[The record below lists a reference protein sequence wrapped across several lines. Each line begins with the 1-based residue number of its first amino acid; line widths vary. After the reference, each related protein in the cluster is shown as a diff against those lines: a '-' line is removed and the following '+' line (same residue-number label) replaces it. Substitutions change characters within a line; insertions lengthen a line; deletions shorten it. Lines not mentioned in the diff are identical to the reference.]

1 LPGKDTL
8 FPVKMKLVL
17 LYFGKAIAPFHRLIQ
32 SCFTFQSFCK
42 HCAAHQICPACCKPP
57 KHRNQLLQPKRI
69 SISIRFGL
77 LHTVQLFPATCSVS
91 QIKIVMA
98 LNLKSMNTFNLKLI
112 WILICSSILTLACKK
127 DDQASEQ
134 KKLEKMYAEIQ
145 AMAETST
152 CNGNQELKYIAVGS
166 KACGGPFAYL
176 AYSSSIDMYSF
187 ERLVAQYNQ
196 YQGNYNKKWNVA
208 SDCTFLMPPK
218 GITCENGKPKL
229 VR

>member
-1 LPGKDTL
+1 
-8 FPVKMKLVL
+8 
-17 LYFGKAIAPFHRLIQ
+17 
-32 SCFTFQSFCK
+32 
-42 HCAAHQICPACCKPP
+42 
-57 KHRNQLLQPKRI
+57 
-69 SISIRFGL
+69 
-77 LHTVQLFPATCSVS
+77 
-91 QIKIVMA
+91 
-98 LNLKSMNTFNLKLI
+98 
-112 WILICSSILTLACKK
+112 
-127 DDQASEQ
+127 
-134 KKLEKMYAEIQ
+134 MYAEIQ

-176 AYSSSIDMYSF
+176 AYSASIDMYSF

-208 SDCTFLMPPK
+208 SDCTLLMPPK

>member
-1 LPGKDTL
+1 
-8 FPVKMKLVL
+8 
-17 LYFGKAIAPFHRLIQ
+17 
-32 SCFTFQSFCK
+32 
-42 HCAAHQICPACCKPP
+42 
-57 KHRNQLLQPKRI
+57 
-69 SISIRFGL
+69 
-77 LHTVQLFPATCSVS
+77 
-91 QIKIVMA
+91 
-98 LNLKSMNTFNLKLI
+98 MNTFNLKLI
-112 WILICSSILTLACKK
+112 WILICCSILTLACKK

-176 AYSSSIDMYSF
+176 AYSASIDMYSF

>member
-1 LPGKDTL
+1 MPGKDTL

-17 LYFGKAIAPFHRLIQ
+17 LYFGKAIAPFHRLMQ

-42 HCAAHQICPACCKPP
+42 HCAAHQIYPACSKLP

-77 LHTVQLFPATCSVS
+77 QTIVQLFPATCSVS

-98 LNLKSMNTFNLKLI
+98 LNLKSMNNSNLKLI
-112 WILICSSILTLACKK
+112 WILICCSTLTLACKK

-145 AMAETST
+145 SMAETST
-152 CNGNQELKYIAVGS
+152 CNGDQELKYIAVGS
-166 KACGGPFAYL
+166 KACGGPVGYL
-176 AYSSSIDMYSF
+176 AYSSSINMLAF
-187 ERLVAQYNQ
+187 ERSVAQYNQ
-196 YQGNYNKKWNVA
+196 YQGNYNKKWNTV
-208 SDCTFLMPPK
+208 SDCAFLMPPK
-218 GITCENGKPKL
+218 RITCENGKPKL
-229 VR
+229 VQ